1 MAGHKALLRP
11 TFKATL
17 TEPITNRDGRVNY
30 MRAILKVSDGEIT
43 AQTTGPQGSG
53 ILHSLVLANGL
64 ITIPSGVTLQ
74 AGEAVDA
81 QFLL

>member
-1 MAGHKALLRP
+1 MDAL
-11 TFKATL
+11 
-17 TEPITNRDGRVNY
+17 ITC
-30 MRAILKVSDGEIT
+30 AQSSKVSDGEIT

-64 ITIPSGVTLQ
+64 IRIPTATTLQ
-74 AGEAVDA
+74 TGEAVDA